1 MNKKDC
7 GINILMPSI
16 SSIFININNGETLM
30 YIENQQLRFKGKNS
44 IIEQNLTAEQA
55 SFIIDSIANKI
66 RIKCDE
72 ISEGIFA
79 SYKEMIK

>member
-1 MNKKDC
+1 
-7 GINILMPSI
+7 
-16 SSIFININNGETLM
+16 M

-55 SFIIDSIANKI
+55 SFIIDSIASKI

-72 ISEGIFA
+72 INEGIFA
-79 SYKEMIK
+79 NYKEMIK